1 MKRRA
6 FAILL
11 TVCLLLGL
19 MPTGASAVEL
29 SSADREGIDRLLSV
43 YEWYGKNYNCTNAA
57 AVTDKNFHRNLLE
70 AVVLHPSCVYFA
82 DYPVTFTENWRGTDP
97 RGRWKGYSE
106 ISSADT
112 DWILKNIFHCTDRD
126 IAAMRN
132 YLASSEYVYYQNGRY
147 YAFLG
152 GVGGG
157 FYTQN
162 MQAYSYGS
170 LLLVRFD
177 MYNIYGNEFMFRKYA
192 VVGKSNVGGRDYWTL
207 YYLDDAM
214 PSDTG
219 FLDVDDGAYYA
230 QSVSWALDGGIT
242 NGVSDYAFAPNQ
254 ACTRAQAVTFL
265 WRMAGC
271 PAPKSA
277 DCPFRDVSAGA
288 YYYPAMLWAVENG
301 ITNGMS
307 ATAFAP
313 NAPCT
318 RAQIVTF
325 LYRAAGSPPVGNGGG
340 NFFDVPRNSYYY
352 GPVLWALANAIT
364 QGTDGSHFSPNQ
376 KCTRAQMVTFLH
388 RFLYNAEIDPQPVNA
403 QWLGVYVADTN
414 ERIEV
419 SKVTPEDVTLTHW
432 VLTEKGDSMVHN
444 TFTLKFENAEKTA
457 VSRPYMDAAPELR
470 YIYTLSGDTIVLTE
484 SFSTRVKTFVRED

>member
-230 QSVSWALDGGIT
+230 RSVSWALDEGIT
-242 NGVSDYAFAPNQ
+242 NGVSDY
-254 ACTRAQAVTFL
+254 
-265 WRMAGC
+265 
-271 PAPKSA
+271 
-277 DCPFRDVSAGA
+277 
-288 YYYPAMLWAVENG
+288 
-301 ITNGMS
+301 
-307 ATAFAP
+307 AFAP

-364 QGTDGSHFSPNQ
+364 QGTDGIHFSPDQ
-376 KCTRAQMVTFLH
+376 KCTRGQMVTFLH
-388 RFLYNAEIDPQPVNA
+388 RFLYNAKIDPQPVPS